1 MLSGLDGILLCRESE
16 SVVTHRVKDIES
28 LETLVACIYVAG
40 DVTER
45 MTYVK
50 TCAGRIRKHIQ
61 NIIFRL

>member
-1 MLSGLDGILLCRESE
+1 MLSGLDGILFRRESE

-61 NIIFRL
+61 DIIFRL